1 MAFSTSNV
9 QTGRIFGGVNTYIG
23 DWSGSAGDAAG
34 TITLGGGRVYL
45 AHFESQD
52 ASGGPVEL
60 VPCSVSV
67 NGTGVI
73 TLTVNNHDSVTL
85 GRFFIVYA

>member
-23 DWSGSAGDAAG
+23 DWSGTAGDAPG

-45 AHFESQD
+45 AHFECQD
-52 ASGGPVEL
+52 STGGPVEL

-67 NGTGVI
+67 SSGTI
-73 TLTVNNHDSVTL
+73 TLTVNNHDTVTL
-85 GRFFIVYA
+85 GRFFVVFA